1 MASTLNLYACDSLTP
16 FRFQAP
22 FTALCAGATQ
32 SGKSTF
38 WKGVCQEKLIE
49 PFPSRIQWHFP
60 AGTEQGLHDELLQTV
75 PNLTLRIGL
84 PDFNN
89 PDFIRDCHDTLLI
102 VDDLLFEI
110 NNKDMG
116 LAKFFSIHS
125 HHSACSI
132 VLLTQTLFF
141 DNKQFRMAALNSG
154 YLILFKS
161 HRFAAQISL
170 LARQISSVCYSLA
183 SAYQHCITQSSKP
196 YTYLIVDLTCSCPEK
211 GRLRSD
217 IFSRD
222 LFNSVYL

>member
-1 MASTLNLYACDSLTP
+1 MASTLNLYDCETLTP

-22 FTALCAGATQ
+22 FTAFCAGATQ

-38 WKGVCQEKLIE
+38 WKKICQERLIE

-60 AGTEQGLHDELLQTV
+60 AGTEQSLHDELLQTV
-75 PNLTLRIGL
+75 PNLSLRIGL
-84 PDFNN
+84 PDFN
-89 PDFIRDCHDTLLI
+89 DGEFIRNCHDTLLI
-102 VDDLLFEI
+102 IDDLLFEI

-125 HHSACSI
+125 HHSACSV

-141 DNKQFRMAALNSG
+141 DNKQFRLAALNTR

-170 LARQISSVCYSLA
+170 LARQISTVCHNLA
-183 SAYQHCITQSSKP
+183 SAYHSCISQPHKP
-196 YTYLIVDLTCSCPEK
+196 FAYLIVDLTCNCPEK

-217 IFSRD
+217 IFCRD